1 MKKVFVLF
9 GLLAFAFTVSAQD
22 VPEKYSKIEDYE
34 LTKLSPSLN
43 YIMRP
48 RIRKL
53 ITIDDTKFSYQIV
66 MNSVNDTYNDVIIS
80 MTKDEIKEARAALN
94 TLVQKSN
101 IDLTSKAEY
110 LQNDYIFESGFIIGY
125 EITKGRLLWTLSQ
138 IDGGIKHTYY
148 TKTIN
153 EIVKSFSEATIIIE
167 QLEKE

>member
-9 GLLAFAFTVSAQD
+9 GLLVFAFTVSAQD
-22 VPEKYSKIEDYE
+22 VPEKYSKIEDYD
-34 LTKLSPSLN
+34 LTKLSSSLE

-53 ITIDDTKFSYQIV
+53 ITINDTKFSYQIV
-66 MNSVNDTYNDVIIS
+66 MIPTAKIYDDVIIS
-80 MTKDEIKEARAALN
+80 LTKDEIKEARAALN

-110 LQNDYIFESGFIIGY
+110 LEYDYIFESGFIIVY
-125 EITKGRLLWTLSQ
+125 EIRKGRLVWILSQ
-138 IDGGIKHTYY
+138 IDGGIKHVYY

>member
-9 GLLAFAFTVSAQD
+9 GLLAFAVTVSAQD

-66 MNSVNDTYNDVIIS
+66 MNHTGKIYDDVIIS

-125 EITKGRLLWTLSQ
+125 EITKGRLLWTFSQ
-138 IDGGIKHTYY
+138 IDGVGKHVYY

-167 QLEKE
+167 QLEKV